1 MSCKFQPGD
10 RIVNTSFASPHEG
23 IGGTVVHVKWLA
35 ERTFSTGASQG
46 HWQFVVILD
55 TAERLV
61 IRNTHMW
68 EHEQAYIDGS
78 YIPF

>member
-1 MSCKFQPGD
+1 MTCKFQPGD

-23 IGGTVVHVKWLA
+23 IGGTVVHVKWIHKRMLP
-35 ERTFSTGASQG
+35 TGASKG

-55 TAERLV
+55 TAERRV
-61 IRNTHMW
+61 ITNTHSW
-68 EHEQAYIDGS
+68 EHEQDFIDGS